1 MGAPVP
7 AMFVDRYMS
16 LTDQQRMKFD
26 IQYQSEAKDPSTG
39 FICAL
44 FGVFYFYMGDA
55 MKNILMMVS
64 CIVLVGFVWS
74 IITLINSKKL
84 VEQYN
89 AQVAQRILST
99 IA

>member
-1 MGAPVP
+1 
-7 AMFVDRYMS
+7 
-16 LTDQQRMKFD
+16 
-26 IQYQSEAKDPSTG
+26 
-39 FICAL
+39 
-44 FGVFYFYMGDA
+44 MGDA